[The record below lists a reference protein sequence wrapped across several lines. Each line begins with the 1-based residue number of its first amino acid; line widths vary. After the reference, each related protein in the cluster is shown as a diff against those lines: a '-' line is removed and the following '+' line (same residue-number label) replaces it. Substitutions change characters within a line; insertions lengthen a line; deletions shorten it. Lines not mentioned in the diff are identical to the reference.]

1 MLLDKEDEETVVDDS
16 FDAFQAMY
24 EPVILDQFGDVMEIR
39 DGKFF
44 IDNENKATQRRLWM
58 QINDNVHKNLEK
70 FSVTL
75 FDQDTRFCKKE
86 GFARAEK
93 EEIVEQLVENHDRK
107 KQGKLLFDATDRILY
122 AHRNLKL
129 LLFLTSGPFFALLFC
144 VKYSI
149 KFGVLYFLYN
159 KKKKGD
165 E

>member
-16 FDAFQAMY
+16 IDAFQAMY

-75 FDQDTRFCKKE
+75 FD
-86 GFARAEK
+86 
-93 EEIVEQLVENHDRK
+93 
-107 KQGKLLFDATDRILY
+107 
-122 AHRNLKL
+122 
-129 LLFLTSGPFFALLFC
+129 
-144 VKYSI
+144 
-149 KFGVLYFLYN
+149 
-159 KKKKGD
+159 
-165 E
+165 